1 MLKRCQM
8 TPVLSA
14 FLCALCVSAVTISA
28 QDKKPPKL
36 RWLGQSFFVLETSQ
50 GTRIAFDPHAIDAFG
65 RQTTKADLVL
75 ISHPHPDH
83 VRLDVIENR
92 AQAKVIEG
100 VKVPTGNPEG
110 GPQPRAQ
117 WNPVDEK
124 FRDVRIRSVGLFHDT
139 MQGLKYGKNTA
150 FILEF
155 DGLKLCHLGD
165 LGHLLSEEQLR
176 QIGPVDVLLIPVGG
190 IYTLNGEN
198 AKRVL
203 AQIKPTRYTL
213 PMHYGIKLIFEDV
226 LTVDEFL
233 DGQTN
238 VKKMLNTNELI
249 LDNGPKPTQ
258 PTTIILG
265 WKKDQ

>member
-1 MLKRCQM
+1 MSKTWRIVLLFSFLLG
-8 TPVLSA
+8 VFAVNLSA
-14 FLCALCVSAVTISA
+14 
-28 QDKKPPKL
+28 QEKKPPKL
-36 RWLGQSFFVLETSQ
+36 RWLGQSFFVLETSL

-83 VRLDVIENR
+83 VRLDMIENR

-100 VKVPTGNPEG
+100 VKVVMGNPEA
-110 GPQPRAQ
+110 GPPQRAQ

-124 FRDVRIRSVGLFHDT
+124 FRDVHIRSVGLFHDT
-139 MQGLKYGKNTA
+139 MQGLKNGKNTA
-150 FILEF
+150 FIVEF

-165 LGHLLSEEQLR
+165 LGHVLSEEQLR

-190 IYTLNGEN
+190 VYTLNGET

-203 AQIKPTRYTL
+203 AQIKPTRYVL
-213 PMHYGIKLIFEDV
+213 PMHYGFKV
-226 LTVDEFL
+226 LFDDLMPIDEFL

-238 VKKMLNTNELI
+238 IKKMLNTNELI
-249 LDNGPKPTQ
+249 LENGPKPAQ
-258 PTTIILG
+258 PMTIVLG
-265 WKKDQ
+265 WKKE

>member
-1 MLKRCQM
+1 MNTRRFILAY
-8 TPVLSA
+8 VFSF
-14 FLCALCVSAVTISA
+14 FLCAVSVLSGSTFAD
-28 QDKKPPKL
+28 DKKLPKL

-100 VKVPTGNPEG
+100 VKVSGGMAEG
-110 GPQPRAQ
+110 GPATRAQ
-117 WNPVDEK
+117 WNAVDEK
-124 FRDVRIRSVGLFHDT
+124 FRDVRIRAVGLYHD
-139 MQGLKYGKNTA
+139 MRQGMEKGKTA
-150 FILEF
+150 AFSVEF
-155 DGLKLCHLGD
+155 DGIKLCHLGD

-190 IYTLNGEN
+190 VYTLNGEN
-198 AKRVL
+198 ARRVL
-203 AQIKPTRYTL
+203 AQIKPSRYTL
-213 PMHYGIKLIFEDV
+213 PMHYGTRTFEDV
-226 LTVDEFL
+226 LPVDEFL

-249 LDNGPKPTQ
+249 LDTGPKPTQ
-258 PTTIILG
+258 PTTIVLG
-265 WKKDQ
+265 WKKE

>member
-1 MLKRCQM
+1 MERLRHPCWG
-8 TPVLSA
+8 
-14 FLCALCVSAVTISA
+14 FLCLLCVLGVFAVPISA
-28 QDKKPPKL
+28 EDKKQPKL

-65 RQTTKADLVL
+65 RQTTKADVVL

-83 VRLDVIENR
+83 IRLDMIENR

-100 VKVPTGNPEG
+100 VKVPPGAGEG
-110 GPQPRAQ
+110 GPPPRAQ
-117 WNPVDEK
+117 WNAVDEK
-124 FRDVRIRSVGLFHDT
+124 FRDVRIRAVGLYHD
-139 MQGLKYGKNTA
+139 MRQGLEKGKNTA

-165 LGHLLSEEQLR
+165 LGHLLNEEQLR

-190 IYTLNGEN
+190 VYTLNGDT

-213 PMHYGIKLIFEDV
+213 PMHYGTRTFDDL
-226 LTVDEFL
+226 LPLDEFL

-238 VKKMLNTNELI
+238 VKKMLTTNELI
-249 LDNGPKPTQ
+249 LEAGPKPTE
-258 PTTIILG
+258 PTTVVLS
-265 WKKDQ
+265 WKKD

>member
-1 MLKRCQM
+1 MKSRRSICIF
-8 TPVLSA
+8 A
-14 FLCALCVSAVTISA
+14 ICLCALCVSLAPIFA
-28 QDKKPPKL
+28 QEKKLPKL

-100 VKVPTGNPEG
+100 VKVPAGTGEG
-110 GPQPRAQ
+110 GPPPRAQ

-139 MQGLKYGKNTA
+139 KQGMERGKNAA
-150 FILEF
+150 FIVEF

-176 QIGPVDVLLIPVGG
+176 QIGPVDVLLIPIGG
-190 IYTLNGEN
+190 VYTLNGET

-213 PMHYGIKLIFEDV
+213 PMHYGTRTFDDL
-226 LTVDEFL
+226 LPADEFL

-249 LDNGPKPTQ
+249 LDNGAKPAE
-258 PTTIILG
+258 PTTVLLG
-265 WKKDQ
+265 WKKE